1 MDKNNEKVN
10 KTDMVQVRVSLPE
23 DYRRLFKA
31 YCTEQNTDM
40 SKRITELVETELK
53 TAGKI

>member
-53 TAGKI
+53 RAGKI